1 MWEHFKTNLPYR
13 IISLLLAISLWAWV
27 TTAQNPIKEA
37 LYEVPLESRD
47 LSADL
52 MVADKPSTVKVR
64 VQARDSVLAEVTSRD
79 YQAYV
84 DLSGAHVGTNT
95 VPVEVTTPAG
105 VELVN
110 TSPSQV
116 PIVIDQIT
124 QIQMPVRSALV
135 GSAATGFAV
144 LDPTVSPSEVLI
156 AGPKSILDRIS
167 DVVVDV
173 ALQGHRESYLER
185 VPIKILDE
193 EGNPLQDWLKLQPDT
208 VEVFVPV
215 IRELPSKRL
224 VIKPVFEGDLPA
236 NQTLKQVVVDPEMV
250 QLFGRWELLGE
261 QDYLYT
267 EPIDLSQWEGTG
279 VIEVE
284 LAVPEGTY
292 LGVPGRVKVIIETE

>member
-1 MWEHFKTNLPYR
+1 MWEHFRTNLPYR
-13 IISLLLAISLWAWV
+13 IISLLLAIGLWAWV
-27 TTAQNPIKEA
+27 TTAQNPVKEA

-47 LSADL
+47 LSSDL

-84 DLSGAHVGTNT
+84 DLSDAKVGTNT
-95 VPVEVTTPAG
+95 VPVEVVTPNG
-105 VELVN
+105 VELIN

-124 QIQMPVRSALV
+124 EIQMPVRPSLV
-135 GSAATGFAV
+135 GTAATGFAV
-144 LDPTVSPSEVLI
+144 LEPTISPSEVLI

-173 ALQGHRESYLER
+173 TLKGHRESYLER

-193 EGNPLQDWLKLQPDT
+193 EGNTLQDWLRLQPDT

-224 VIKPVFEGDLPA
+224 VIKPEFEGQLPG
-236 NQTLKQVVVDPEMV
+236 NQTIKQVVVDPEMV
-250 QLFGRWELLGE
+250 QLFGRWELLE
-261 QDYLYT
+261 KQDYLYT
-267 EPIDLSQWEGTG
+267 QPIDLSQLEGTT
-279 VIEVE
+279 VVEVE

-292 LGVPGRVKVIIETE
+292 LGVPGQVKVIIETE